1 MVPWYRASATDTGST
16 APSGTGWPARTP
28 RSPRRHA
35 HLATDSSEN
44 STGHEAHIFEAEG
57 QEVRKLRCIDDSMLN
72 GVNGVSWLSEHP
84 VMPNFEFSAL
94 VAAEPSDLLEKQ
106 EIEQRNR
113 GANDTET
120 ARTRLMGMSQG
131 RAWPVRAP
139 HVRTQPRGTVWHVCT
154 SHIQHSAER
163 GRYVSCTHEHS

>member
-1 MVPWYRASATDTGST
+1 
-16 APSGTGWPARTP
+16 
-28 RSPRRHA
+28 
-35 HLATDSSEN
+35 
-44 STGHEAHIFEAEG
+44 
-57 QEVRKLRCIDDSMLN
+57 MLN

-139 HVRTQPRGTVWHVCT
+139 HVRTQPRGTVWHVRYNTAQSVAGTCLART
-154 SHIQHSAER
+154 NTAER
-163 GRYVSCTHEHS
+163 